1 MQVERKKITAIANL
15 RGSFFKIMYKLYT
28 HYNIIILRRDEC
40 VRVVSICVCI
50 VLCFS
55 EKKYIYIWH
64 TFKRKFVDTF
74 IDSPW
79 LHATRHVSSRLTQA
93 TGPCTEPITAKG
105 RRPKTWV
112 GSSGKPK
119 PRWIDLR
126 VRTCLFFFPQTIALI
141 WIASLTGKPD
151 ISHPQ
156 TSKTSAHQIFCW
168 FRKRFLLM
176 WHVDRGLL
184 TDI

>member
-1 MQVERKKITAIANL
+1 
-15 RGSFFKIMYKLYT
+15 MYKLYT

-126 VRTCLFFFPQTIALI
+126 VRTCLF
-141 WIASLTGKPD
+141 ASLKLLPLFE
-151 ISHPQ
+151 SHPSRENRIYRILKLQ
-156 TSKTSAHQIFCW
+156 KPVHIKYF
-168 FRKRFLLM
+168 
-176 WHVDRGLL
+176 VGLESGFY
-184 TDI
+184 